1 MLNSF
6 NVGKPNPLF
15 IFFISIFSFAHEVSE
30 GNRVCPKEGREE
42 CLETRKTLGVPE
54 NTGFLGSVVANWL
67 QKCVIRMI

>member
-42 CLETRKTLGVPE
+42 CLETKFVPSHFKLPYLRHFQVPSRGAEKWLG
-54 NTGFLGSVVANWL
+54 
-67 QKCVIRMI
+67 K

>member
-30 GNRVCPKEGREE
+30 GRELCPKEGRGE
-42 CLETRKTLGVPE
+42 CLETTNEPRNAE
-54 NTGFLGSVVANWL
+54 FSAFLGSCFFV
-67 QKCVIRMI
+67 